1 MKKASKATDATFF
14 KLFVIFKG
22 QWGHWGQ
29 SSKVLK
35 FHRDFLQFNPLISQ
49 FSFRNRVFFSP
60 NLIQVINWLV
70 TNELWGQKMK
80 FWKAREMMKNSR
92 PLVWLPQL
100 WYQKWFG
107 NHQVVANGIDAL
119 GRSHFQIMAS
129 VQFPRWV
136 VLLQTLSWLPNKERT
151 RRLQRRVA
159 PHVADT
165 LATRL
170 ARGRDPR
177 ASKIPCHHTAHHA

>member
-49 FSFRNRVFFSP
+49 FSFRNRVFFSKP
-60 NLIQVINWLV
+60 HPGNQLTCHKWIMRAKNGIL
-70 TNELWGQKMK
+70 E
-80 FWKAREMMKNSR
+80 AREMKNSR

-170 ARGRDPR
+170 ARGRNPR